1 MEFYNL
7 TESSLDKVIIYALLL
22 FCIVSKTASFCDYLI
37 AFCEAACDIWR
48 KYGFYLSMKKTRDKF
63 LDEFNKVPNQKY
75 AHATCMQVLLVFSVL
90 LVHKTKQRNKLPS
103 ALQ

>member
-7 TESSLDKVIIYALLL
+7 TETSVDKVIIYALLL

-48 KYGFYLSMKKTRDKF
+48 KYVFYLSMKKTQDKF

-75 AHATCMQVLLVFSVL
+75 AHATLVLLVFSVL